1 MYYSIIIGRK
11 MFNKSDKEKVIAYFG
26 VKKKK
31 ISEETMRERQLKT
44 TNRIVKGLFR
54 DKPRKDYK

>member
-1 MYYSIIIGRK
+1 
-11 MFNKSDKEKVIAYFG
+11 MFNKSDKEKDIAYFG